1 MKGHSRLPVSGLACK
16 ELGSCHSILTTNKKL
31 KKKTEKSTTLLRALK
46 EVRSQDK
53 PLHSTLERQR
63 GEYRESQL
71 TGAGAHGKKP
81 LRKLCQENL
90 Q

>member
-1 MKGHSRLPVSGLACK
+1 MKRHSKLPVSGLACK
-16 ELGSCHSILTTNKKL
+16 ELRSCHSILTTKK
-31 KKKTEKSTTLLRALK
+31 KAEKTEKSTTLLRALK

-53 PLHSTLERQR
+53 PLHTTLERQR
-63 GEYRESQL
+63 GDYRESQL
-71 TGAGAHGKKP
+71 TGAGAHEKKP